1 MKIDEALKELE
12 DKKRN
17 FEQTYDLII
26 NLKNIDLSK
35 PENKIKK
42 EIALPYGKGKPAS
55 VCVISEKRGFTKEK
69 IEAIGSNKKEAKKF
83 AKSYD
88 FFLATPTLMP
98 IIGKALGKYLAPKN
112 KMPQPIPPN
121 ASDEEIEKI
130 VKIKERSVRFALRSE
145 LNIQIPVGKEGMPL
159 EHIKSNIIA
168 AVKDVIASL
177 PKGKAQIKNV
187 MIKKTMSKPIK
198 IDLDFV

>member
-42 EIALPYGKGKPAS
+42 EIVLPYGKGKPAA

-69 IEAIGSNKKEAKKF
+69 IEAIGNNKKEAKKF

-130 VKIKERSVRFALRSE
+130 VKMKERSVRFALKSE
-145 LNIQIPVGKEGMPL
+145 LNIQIPVGKEGMSS
-159 EHIKSNIIA
+159 ENIKSNIIS
-168 AVKDVIASL
+168 AVKDVVASL
-177 PKGKAQIKNV
+177 PKGRAQIRNV
-187 MIKKTMSKPIK
+187 MIKKTMAKPIK
-198 IDLDFV
+198 IDLDFI

>member
-12 DKKRN
+12 KKKRN

-42 EIALPYGKGKPAS
+42 EIILPHGRGKPTRI
-55 VCVISEKRGFTKEK
+55 CLISEKRGFTKEK
-69 IEAIGSNKKEAKKF
+69 IEEIGSNKKEAKKF

-98 IIGKALGKYLAPKN
+98 IIGKALGKYLAPRN

-121 ASDEEIEKI
+121 ASEDEIEKI
-130 VKIKERSVRFALRSE
+130 VKIKEKSVRFALKSE
-145 LNIQIPVGKEGMPL
+145 LNIQLPVGKEGMPI
-159 EHIKSNIIA
+159 EHIKENIIS
-168 AVKDVIASL
+168 VIRDIVASL
-177 PKGKAQIKNV
+177 PKGRAQIKSV
-187 MIKKTMSKPIK
+187 MIKKTMSNSIK
-198 IDLDFV
+198 IDLDFI

>member
-12 DKKRN
+12 NKKRN

-42 EIALPYGKGKPAS
+42 EIVLPHGKGKPS
-55 VCVISEKRGFTKEK
+55 KVCVISEKNGFTKEK
-69 IEAIGSNKKEAKKF
+69 IESLGSNKKEAKKF
-83 AKSYD
+83 VKSYD

-121 ASDEEIEKI
+121 ASEEEIEKI
-130 VKIKERSVRFALRSE
+130 VKIKERSVRFALKSE
-145 LNIQIPVGKEGMPL
+145 LNIQVPVGKEGMPL
-159 EHIKSNIIA
+159 QQIKENIIA
-168 AVKDVIASL
+168 VLKEVVASL
-177 PKGKAQIKNV
+177 PKGRAQIKNV
-187 MIKKTMSKPIK
+187 LIKKTMSKPIK
-198 IDLDFV
+198 IDLDFI